1 MKFTDINETIRI
13 AGFELAVTIEPD
25 SDSGA
30 PWEES
35 DGHGPVSDWTTRDKA
50 PGELVLSHDRSAKRF
65 YDYAEACRIARRD
78 GWGSLWPYTLS
89 TRYVRGAWEATA
101 TAYGKPDLI
110 ARRKDINAAIRD
122 VYAQRRAQFPTARAY
137 HANAAMADF
146 DYLRRWCNNQWSYC
160 GVIVTASRNG
170 IELGNASLWSVED
183 SDRGYLLTVA
193 NELTGEALDT
203 ARASVAALT
212 E

>member
-1 MKFTDINETIRI
+1 MKFTDIDETITRN
-13 AGFELAVTIEPD
+13 GFTLAITIEPD
-25 SDSGA
+25 YDHGA
-30 PWEES
+30 PWDEC

-50 PGELVLSHDRSAKRF
+50 PGELELASDHGSKRF

-78 GWGSLWPYTLS
+78 GWGSLHPYSLS

-137 HANAAMADF
+137 HTNAAMADF
-146 DYLRRWCNNQWSYC
+146 DYLRRWCNDQWAYC
-160 GVIVTASRNG
+160 GVIVSASRNG
-170 IELGNASLWSVED
+170 IELGQASVWGVED
-183 SDRGYLLTVA
+183 SNSDYLLSTA
-193 NELTGEALDT
+193 NELIEETIEQ
-203 ARASVAALT
+203 ARANVAALT